1 MMNKP
6 SSQTAGT
13 PDPRAVKYRLKYE
26 ELSSRYASQAVI
38 KATPEEIQLDFTS
51 GVIPDPTTGDQIV
64 PVHSR
69 ITMTPAGARRFIQA
83 LQQALQGASGQ
94 AQATGQA
101 AGLPPLEVES

>member
-1 MMNKP
+1 MSEP
-6 SSQTAGT
+6 SSTAESR
-13 PDPRAVKYRLKYE
+13 PVKYRLKYE

-51 GVIPDPTTGDQIV
+51 GVIPDPNTGDQIV

-69 ITMTPAGARRFIQA
+69 ITMTPAGARRFMQA
-83 LQQALQGASGQ
+83 LQQALQGVSGKPQ
-94 AQATGQA
+94 PQGQA